1 MQWAFF
7 RIPVTGGD
15 EAIELNRFLRSVRVL
30 NIHREF
36 VGQGDGSYWAMS
48 VEYLPA
54 AESASRSGRDAGMS
68 AAKVDFKTFHGRFYY
83 DHDNI
88 KLLAPDSVS
97 PCLTFTII
105 PTTFTA

>member
-15 EAIELNRFLRSVRVL
+15 EATEMNRFLRSVRVL

-54 AESASRSGRDAGMS
+54 AENSSRSSRDVGAPV
-68 AAKVDFKTFHGRFYY
+68 AKVDFRA
-83 DHDNI
+83 I
-88 KLLAPDSVS
+88 CLLYTS
-97 PCLTFTII
+97 PS
-105 PTTFTA
+105 PRD

>member
-36 VGQGDGSYWAMS
+36 VAQGDGSYWAMS

-54 AESASRSGRDAGMS
+54 AASAPRSGRDAGMS
-68 AAKVDFKTFHGRFYY
+68 AAKVDFKT
-83 DHDNI
+83 
-88 KLLAPDSVS
+88 LLDFMGGIADVTGAGAVSGDSG
-97 PCLTFTII
+97 TG
-105 PTTFTA
+105 